1 MTSAVQ
7 VRRDTYKSG
16 ILNSRAEFM
25 VGRCLAIQHRLNPL
39 HVYCRFRDRGLS
51 DKLSV
56 SICRT
61 YESLVFVW
69 INLIIKSMIYLCCI
83 TSRYDG
89 IFEKREKR

>member
-1 MTSAVQ
+1 MTSAVEG
-7 VRRDTYKSG
+7 RRQTYKGG
-16 ILNSRAEFM
+16 ILKSRAGFM
-25 VGRCLAIQHRLNPL
+25 VGRCLAVQHRLNPL

-61 YESLVFVW
+61 YERLIFVW

-89 IFEKREKR
+89 VCEKWEKR